1 MRENKE
7 RRLKMPK
14 ENTKEAWLQYYI
26 GRLEGIVK
34 SLEGDYAVQYKKGQM
49 EVLLDLVKQKIGE

>member
-1 MRENKE
+1 MREDKE
-7 RRLKMPK
+7 RRLKMSK

-34 SLEGDYAVQYKKGQM
+34 SLKGDYAVQYKKGQM
-49 EVLLDLVKQKIGE
+49 EVLLDLVKQKIGD

>member
-26 GRLEGIVK
+26 GRIEGIVK

-49 EVLLDLVKQKIGE
+49 EVLLELVKQKIGE

>member
-1 MRENKE
+1 
-7 RRLKMPK
+7 MPK

>member
-49 EVLLDLVKQKIGE
+49 EFLLDLVKQKIGD

>member
-26 GRLEGIVK
+26 GRIEGIVK

-49 EVLLDLVKQKIGE
+49 EVLFDLFKQKIGD